1 MADRDF
7 VGRYRVTEAVPA
19 GRAMAA
25 YKAVDPSGAPVT
37 LKLLRPVDR
46 ERFFALMT
54 ELATV
59 RHANLAR
66 VLDWGVDGDECY
78 VVSEAIEGTDLA
90 TLAAGSPRLEPA
102 VVAELGAHAAAALA
116 ALHAHGILHG
126 GVTPL
131 ALVRTGDGI
140 LKLTD
145 AGVATAIGQT
155 DLSDDDPAENAFF
168 VSPEEV
174 LARELTPS
182 ADIYAL
188 GASLYAV
195 ATGSAPFDGPNAMAV
210 AQRHVDSA
218 PEPPRRLRPGLPA
231 SLEHAILRAMAK
243 LPEQR
248 HSSAE
253 ALRQDLEHAADSTDL
268 TTPAPDQFDL
278 EEPKRP
284 VWPWVLGLALVA
296 ALFGALWLA
305 GTFSGGVTVPY
316 LQGLTLDEARATLAD
331 VGLELGDLSSGQGEP
346 GTVEGTVIGQSPESG
361 TDVDEGSAVD
371 LVIAGA
377 GEVVMPDLIGLS
389 QADAEAAVTAAGLI
403 VERVTSVYSNDVPAG
418 SVAEQ
423 TPLAGTTVPAGTP
436 VTIVTSA
443 GPQTSPS
450 PGATPSPTPGATA
463 VPSVVGLAQEGAMAA
478 LEDAGFVTVV
488 TTVASDTIPAGYV
501 VSQNPKA
508 GVMAEPGTSVT
519 IAVSAGSSP

>member
-1 MADRDF
+1 MADRDY
-7 VGRYRVTEAVPA
+7 VGKYRVTEAVPA

-25 YKAVDPSGAPVT
+25 YKAVDPAGTPVT
-37 LKLLRPVDR
+37 LKLLRPLDR
-46 ERFFALMT
+46 QRFFATMT

-78 VVSEAIEGTDLA
+78 VVCEAIEGTDLA
-90 TLAAGSPRLEPA
+90 TLAKASPQLEPA
-102 VVAELGAHAAAALA
+102 VVAEFGAHAAAALA

-131 ALVRTGDGI
+131 AMVRTDGGV

-145 AGVATAIGQT
+145 AALATSIGQT
-155 DLSDDDPAENAFF
+155 DLSDGDPAENGFF

-174 LARELTPS
+174 LARDLTPS

-218 PEPPRRLRPGLPA
+218 PEPPHRLRPDLPA
-231 SLEHAILRAMAK
+231 ALEHAILRAMAK

-248 HSSAE
+248 HASAE
-253 ALRQDLEHAADSTDL
+253 ALRRDLERAAGSADL
-268 TTPAPDQFDL
+268 TTPAPEPFDL
-278 EEPKRP
+278 EGPKRP

-296 ALFGALWLA
+296 AVLAALWFA
-305 GTFSGGVTVPY
+305 GTFSGDVTVPY
-316 LQGLTLDEARATLAD
+316 LKGLTLDEARATLSD
-331 VGLELGDLSSGQGEP
+331 VGLDLGDLSTGQGEP
-346 GTVEGTVIGQSPESG
+346 GTVQGTVIGQSPESG
-361 TDVDEGSAVD
+361 VDVDEGSAVD

-377 GEVVMPDLIGLS
+377 GEVVMPDLVGLS
-389 QADAEAAVTAAGLI
+389 QADAEAAVTAAGLV
-403 VERVTSVYSNDVPAG
+403 VERVTSVYSNDIPAG

-423 TPLAGTTVPAGTP
+423 TPLAGTTVPAATP
-436 VTIVTSA
+436 VTIVVSA

-450 PGATPSPTPGATA
+450 PGATPSPTRARRRCRTSSAWLRPERSPPWRTRGSR
-463 VPSVVGLAQEGAMAA
+463 PS
-478 LEDAGFVTVV
+478 
-488 TTVASDTIPAGYV
+488 
-501 VSQNPKA
+501 
-508 GVMAEPGTSVT
+508 
-519 IAVSAGSSP
+519 